1 MVTLHEITNAVTHL
15 RNYNGCKVQFFFTC
29 SASPTAKYRILC
41 TTARNNTIKYRNI
54 IIASQMMRFLHGIL
68 NYCIFS
74 SPSLFASVVDGNFAQ
89 LRCCIDVIHVPEGL
103 HNIVDRN
110 QSLVS
115 LLLSF
120 ALQRRRMIR
129 VRINVQGSNNMIQCE
144 NSEKQRNH
152 NLGATVLSPQSASFK
167 RRYLEW
173 LDLIQIE

>member
-15 RNYNGCKVQFFFTC
+15 RNYNGCKVQFFFSC

-54 IIASQMMRFLHGIL
+54 IIASQMMRFLLGIL

-74 SPSLFASVVDGNFAQ
+74 FPFSVR
-89 LRCCIDVIHVPEGL
+89 LRCGRQFCCCIDVIHVPEGL

-120 ALQRRRMIR
+120 ASQRRRMIR